1 MRYTTIIDIS
11 EFPQVYRNHNA
22 RLVYLHMALKSGY
35 HAEDKD
41 KLKSSV
47 RRIALAVG
55 LTVSATRHALAQL
68 EREKLITKTDSGW
81 MVKKWVV
88 ESFPEKN
95 QVKKKTAAQEERDRQ
110 EENSRQEWVDGLKK
124 ALMYST
130 REDLQKWLEALIK
143 APKGQ
148 NVYYKGAKL
157 WNCAEHIEWL
167 TKIIRDK

>member
-11 EFPQVYRNHNA
+11 EFPIYKNPNA

-41 KLKSSV
+41 KIKSSI

-68 EREKLITKTDSGW
+68 EREKLITKTDSCW
-81 MVKKWVV
+81 IVKKWVV

-95 QVKKKTAAQEERDRQ
+95 QVKKKTAAQEEKDRQQEKDRQ
-110 EENSRQEWVDGLKK
+110 EWLDSLKQ
-124 ALMYST
+124 AVTNST
-130 REDLQKWLEALIK
+130 REELQGWLEALIK
-143 APKGQ
+143 APEGKR
-148 NVYYKGAKL
+148 VYHKGARL
-157 WNCAEHIEWL
+157 WHCVEHIEWL

>member
-1 MRYTTIIDIS
+1 MRYTTVIDIS
-11 EFPQVYRNHNA
+11 EFPRVYKNPNA
-22 RLVYLHMALKSGY
+22 RLIYLHMALKSGY

-41 KLKSSV
+41 KIKTSI

-68 EREKLITKTDSGW
+68 ERDQLITKIDGGW

-95 QVKKKTAAQEERDRQ
+95 QVKQKTAAQEEKERQ
-110 EENSRQEWVDGLKK
+110 QEKERQEWLEGLKS
-124 ALMYST
+124 AVTNST
-130 REDLQKWLEALIK
+130 REELQGWLEALIN
-143 APKGQ
+143 APEGKR
-148 NVYYKGAKL
+148 VYHKGARL
-157 WNCAEHIEWL
+157 WHCVEHIEWL